1 MTIKTIND
9 IISNVDL
16 TTKSMDE
23 NKLFF
28 YTGKFFSMEDVID
41 NLDKYNVVYEQVY
54 KSYGFNNF
62 YDMFIYADSNTDK
75 VYKGGN
81 KELSKLNK
89 VKRKV
94 MRNGKM
100 IEMTVYE
107 ANGNEEEGK
116 DKQPSSEDT
125 SAPRSAIGA
134 KPKDNGNGDT
144 KVNPKK
150 LATTLGQLK
159 NSGANIENVR
169 QDADMYREY
178 TDENGETIGLSVFKE
193 DDNTIT
199 LEGFTGAEDVTGLG
213 IRSVM
218 ELIKLGIQ
226 KEKGIIV
233 EGIDSVEA
241 EEFLKTLGFK
251 KTQEV
256 YKMSKK
262 DVKGFIGDYGD
273 FL

>member
-16 TTKSMDE
+16 ATKSMDE

-41 NLDKYNVVYEQVY
+41 NLDKYNVIYEQVY
-54 KSYGFNNF
+54 KSYGFNDF
-62 YDMFIYADSNTDK
+62 YDMFIYANSNTEK

-107 ANGNEEEGK
+107 SGDNEEEGK
-116 DKQPSSEDT
+116 DKQPTSEDT
-125 SAPRSAIGA
+125 TTPRSAIGA

-159 NSGANIENVR
+159 NSGANIENVS

-226 KEKGIIV
+226 KEKSIIV

-251 KTQEV
+251 KYQEV

-262 DVKGFIGDYGD
+262 DVKGFVGDYGD